1 MAKKFLSIL
10 LVLVLV
16 LGLLPAAGAAALS
29 TSPTF
34 SDMPDNW
41 ATEALES
48 AVANGLL
55 VGDDGK
61 IMPDSPLT
69 RAQMATIIAR
79 AFGAT
84 EEGDI
89 SEYTDVKSTDW
100 FGGSMA
106 KALKMGVMHGYDGR
120 MNPKDNITREQA
132 FAVLA
137 RAFKLAPA
145 TAINKTFEDL
155 GDVSD
160 WAKGEVYALV
170 NAGYIQGSNGRINPQ
185 ANISRAEFAQMI
197 HNLIKQ
203 YIKAEGEY
211 TEVAD
216 GNIMV
221 NVPDATLK
229 NVTINGDLIIG
240 DGVGNGDVTLDNVI
254 VTGRM
259 IVRGGGVNSIIIR
272 GNSSVGEVVVS
283 KVDGNVRI
291 AVEGGANVEIV
302 YINDGKD
309 DVIVEGSVDKLVIDA
324 PSVPVTI
331 KGGTVGEVSV
341 NSNNATVMID
351 KTATV
356 TSMTASGSEPT
367 LTVQGTV
374 KTLTATAGATG
385 ATIEVAKGG
394 AVDTVNAGAPST
406 AISGEGSVKN
416 ANVTG
421 NNVSVDTKGTE
432 VKVSEG
438 VTGTTAGGNDVK
450 PGETANT
457 GTGTTGGSPGGGGGG
472 GSSVAVSAIS
482 VVTPP
487 SNIIY
492 TEGDLLDLAGLVV
505 KVEKSN
511 GTEENVAFDNFAS
524 KGITTSPANGA
535 VLATSNTK
543 VTITVGGKS
552 VDQTITVNAAPL
564 TIAGYYLDTSDTALV
579 TTANVANGTDQ
590 TTALSGLSTAGYAKL
605 SDGTYEAITITWSF
619 VETYDGTVAGA
630 KAVTG
635 IVSPAKVSEIAT
647 INQTGTVTV
656 AEKEKVEKPVI
667 TPSKTSAANREA
679 GVTFT
684 IGEVSGVTFYYTVN
698 GETPTASSTKYEGS
712 VTLTAPE
719 QDAEA
724 TVTIKA
730 IGVKDGAIDSD
741 VAVATVTYWAKDALV
756 PKATISDVTISGMAG
771 EIIEKEVTVTLE
783 NDGFEKMYG
792 EWAFGGWLANTTNIV
807 YGTVSGVKTK
817 DIEAGDTEITVT
829 FRFTPQGAINEAIKI
844 TIPAHCLQS
853 NKELVAEINNDAKF
867 AIAASN
873 KAELFWPD
881 DSYSGYETIVSINKS
896 DHTLVAIPVTV
907 EAFLV
912 DLKGDNWWSRK
923 MPNLLQTHVVQ
934 DSSGTEKG
942 VSATLET
949 GDKLLV
955 TAQDGTGPVTY
966 TITVSEVIT
975 AVSVTVTPP
984 AAGQTPNYTVTLPS
998 GAEYKVLVGETSWGD
1013 HVPSW
1018 WEIPDDD
1025 DSERVLLG
1033 DDEKFISG
1041 KKYLIVI
1048 YLVSN
1053 EGFYFDKNATVK
1065 INDEDPADWYVD
1077 VNKYMWIEYLFTA
1090 TS

>member
-1 MAKKFLSIL
+1 VKRRKGLAFILALS
-10 LVLVLV
+10 LVL
-16 LGLLPAAGAAALS
+16 S
-29 TSPTF
+29 SF
-34 SDMPDNW
+34 SVAFATDVAEETTPVTETT
-41 ATEALES
+41 TEA
-48 AVANGLL
+48 VAPVATATNTAFADIAGHWAEAYIAEM
-55 VGDDGK
+55 VGEGIISGYPDGSFKPDGK
-61 IMPDSPLT
+61 IT
-69 RAQMATIIAR
+69 RAEFAALIVKGFSLTGSSGKVFNDTKDHWAKDFIAI
-79 AFGAT
+79 ANAKNIVNGYSETSFGP
-84 EEGDI
+84 D
-89 SEYTDVKSTDW
+89 D
-100 FGGSMA
+100 
-106 KALKMGVMHGYDGR
+106 
-120 MNPKDNITREQA
+120 PITREQM
-132 FAVLA
+132 AVMVVKA
-137 RAFKLAPA
+137 AKL
-145 TAINKTFEDL
+145 IDKGSKTFADSSSISE
-155 GDVSD
+155 
-160 WAKGEVYALV
+160 WAEEAVAIATGSGIIT
-170 NAGYIQGSNGRINPQ
+170 GYPDNTFKPQGNT
-185 ANISRAEFAQMI
+185 SRAEAAVVLGKSLITSAPPVVEPKKPDYSVISKAGTYGPKTGTETVTGNVTVKAEDTILQ
-197 HNLIKQ
+197 NLI
-203 YIKAEGEY
+203 IK
-211 TEVAD
+211 
-216 GNIMV
+216 
-221 NVPDATLK
+221 
-229 NVTINGDLIIG
+229 GDLTIAKEVG
-240 DGVGNGDVTLDNVI
+240 DGDVTLDNIKVLGKTFI
-254 VTGRM
+254 
-259 IVRGGGVNSIIIR
+259 RGGGKDSIHINGGDYNDIIIE
-272 GNSSVGEVVVS
+272 S
-283 KVDGNVRI
+283 
-291 AVEGGANVEIV
+291 
-302 YINDGKD
+302 
-309 DVIVEGSVDKLVIDA
+309 
-324 PSVPVTI
+324 
-331 KGGTVGEVSV
+331 
-341 NSNNATVMID
+341 
-351 KTATV
+351 
-356 TSMTASGSEPT
+356 TASGA
-367 LTVQGTV
+367 VRIV
-374 KTLTATAGATG
+374 ATNTDGLQVVISAN
-385 ATIEVAKGG
+385 AKGEEIILNG
-394 AVDTVNAGAPST
+394 EFKNVTVNAEDVKVITQADTTINELKVPSGLKDINIELAKDSSVKEIVLNSEANVRGQGTIKEASGSKAKDSRYSGSTQPDTITTPAPS
-406 AISGEGSVKN
+406 
-416 ANVTG
+416 
-421 NNVSVDTKGTE
+421 
-432 VKVSEG
+432 
-438 VTGTTAGGNDVK
+438 
-450 PGETANT
+450 
-457 GTGTTGGSPGGGGGG
+457 GGGGG
-472 GSSVAVSAIS
+472 GSSSSSGSKTVVSAIS

-590 TTALSGLSTAGYAKL
+590 TTALSGLSIAGYAKL

-1077 VNKYMWIEYLFTA
+1077 VNKYMWIEYIFTA